1 MRDAGRVPPRPMP
14 SVLPF
19 SSESADDRSADRSLH
34 AAESSAG
41 VTRRER
47 RNWRTRVRLDLLTR
61 SGGPVRYG
69 LIALLLA
76 IIVAVVAGRHFV
88 GPATPEAQTVAYSD
102 LATLIDSHRIGDVL
116 VDAGGTRVTASLRAR
131 ELVGLHVTN
140 LVTAAVPAHALTVD
154 VLDRWA
160 RTGARVRVSDADR
173 MSGDQMIQLVGLLIL
188 IGIIGFTLVRQR
200 GGATAR
206 RFSATPPSR
215 QLTLADVGGAQEARA
230 DVRDVVAYL
239 RAPDRFRSMGAKC
252 PKGLLLVGPP
262 GTGKTLLARA
272 IAGEAGVPVIQAAG
286 SDFNEMYVGVGSKRV
301 RQLAKQARE
310 QAPCI
315 VFIDEFDSLGG
326 RRGRPNRS
334 GEEEVTLN
342 QLLVEMD
349 GMAGSEGVV
358 WMAATNRED
367 MLDPA
372 VRRPGRFDRVVEVGL
387 PTAADRLEILQI
399 HARTAK
405 LAPDVDLARLAQLTV
420 GHSGAEL
427 ANLLNEAAIVAV
439 QDDATLISAAHIEQ
453 ARDKILLGRVRAGV
467 VVRDDERRLIAL
479 HEAGHAVVGLI
490 ACPEDRLHK
499 VTIEPRGRTMGAA
512 HFAPDSDRHLHTRRY
527 LLGVLAKTLGGRAAE
542 VVFAGPEEITSGA
555 GGDLVQATSVA
566 RRMVAD
572 FGMSDE
578 VGLVSA
584 DASANGG
591 APSSQLLSQ
600 IDGAMRS
607 LIREQA
613 ARAEALVREHRAAV
627 EAVADALIARD
638 VLDADEVIAIA
649 EAHGVRVA
657 QRPHAVPARAA

>member
-1 MRDAGRVPPRPMP
+1 MHPASLPSSNSAERSPADALSGHPT
-14 SVLPF
+14 
-19 SSESADDRSADRSLH
+19 
-34 AAESSAG
+34 AA
-41 VTRRER
+41 TREITRER

-69 LIALLLA
+69 LLAMVAALALIAATTWRVL
-76 IIVAVVAGRHFV
+76 R
-88 GPATPEAQTVAYSD
+88 PAAPEAVTVAYSE
-102 LATLIDSHRIGDVL
+102 LAALIGADRIGDVL
-116 VDAGGTRVTASLRAR
+116 VDAGGTRVTARLRSR
-131 ELVGLHVTN
+131 DLVGLRVTDR
-140 LVTAAVPAHALTVD
+140 VTASVPAHALTVD

-160 RTGARVRVSDADR
+160 RSGARVRVADADR
-173 MSGDQMIQLVGLLIL
+173 LSGEAMVQLGGLVLLI
-188 IGIIGFTLVRQR
+188 GVVGFTLLRQR
-200 GGATAR
+200 GATTG
-206 RFSATPPSR
+206 RFNATPTSR

-239 RAPDRFRSMGAKC
+239 KAPDRFRAMGAKC

-272 IAGEAGVPVIQAAG
+272 IAGEAGVPVIQTAG
-286 SDFNEMYVGVGSKRV
+286 SDFNEMYVGVGAKRV

-349 GMAGSEGVV
+349 GMAGSEGVI

-367 MLDPA
+367 MLDAA

-399 HARTAK
+399 HARAAK

-439 QDDATLISAAHIEQ
+439 QDDAALITAAHIEQ

-467 VVRDDERRLIAL
+467 VVREEERRMIAL

-542 VVFAGPEEITSGA
+542 LVFAGPDEITSGA

-591 APSSQLLSQ
+591 APSSQLLGQ
-600 IDGAMRS
+600 IDAAMRG

-627 EAVADALIARD
+627 EAVADALVARD
-638 VLDADEVIAIA
+638 VLSADEVIAIA
-649 EAHGVRVA
+649 EARGVVVA
-657 QRPHAVPARAA
+657 QRPLAEPARAA

>member
-1 MRDAGRVPPRPMP
+1 MP
-14 SVLPF
+14 SVPSLPSDPAGDSLAVAPSDAAPT
-19 SSESADDRSADRSLH
+19 SS
-34 AAESSAG
+34 
-41 VTRRER
+41 TREPGRER

-61 SGGPVRYG
+61 SGGPVRYW
-69 LIALLLA
+69 LW
-76 IIVAVVAGRHFV
+76 AVVVAATV
-88 GPATPEAQTVAYSD
+88 GAVATWRAAQLAPAAPAAIAYSEFAALVD
-102 LATLIDSHRIGDVL
+102 AKQIGDVM
-116 VDAGGTRVTASLRAR
+116 VDAAGTHVTAQLRSR
-131 ELVGLHVTN
+131 ELIGFHVTN
-140 LVTAAVPAHALTVD
+140 TVTAAVPAHALTVD

-160 RTGARVRVSDADR
+160 QSGARVRVADADP
-173 MSGDQMIQLVGLLIL
+173 MTGEQMLQLGGFLLL
-188 IGIIGFTLVRQR
+188 FAVIGFTIVRQR
-200 GGATAR
+200 GGTTAR
-206 RFSATPPSR
+206 RFTATPADR
-215 QLTLADVGGAQEARA
+215 RLTLADVGGAQEARA

-239 RAPDRFRSMGAKC
+239 KAPDRFRALGAKC

-372 VRRPGRFDRVVEVGL
+372 VRRPGRFDRIVEVGL
-387 PTAADRLEILQI
+387 PSAADRLEILQI

-405 LAPDVDLARLAQLTV
+405 LAPDVDLERLAQLTV
-420 GHSGAEL
+420 GHSGADL

-439 QDDATLISAAHIEQ
+439 QDDAAVITAAHIEQ

-542 VVFAGPEEITSGA
+542 VVFAGPDDITSGA

-572 FGMSDE
+572 YGMSDE

-584 DASANGG
+584 DAAANGG
-591 APSSQLLSQ
+591 APSSQLLGQ
-600 IDGAMRS
+600 IDGATRA
-607 LIREQA
+607 LIRAQA
-613 ARAEALVREHRAAV
+613 DRAEALVREHRDAV
-627 EAVADALIARD
+627 AAVADALIARD
-638 VLDADEVIAIA
+638 VLSADEVIAIA
-649 EAHGVRVA
+649 AAHGVDVA
-657 QRPHAVPARAA
+657 QRPLLAA

>member
-1 MRDAGRVPPRPMP
+1 MP
-14 SVLPF
+14 SASSF
-19 SSESADDRSADRSLH
+19 SSSDPADASSGADARVITPSSIRES
-34 AAESSAG
+34 G
-41 VTRRER
+41 RER

-69 LIALLLA
+69 LLALLIA
-76 IIVAVVAGRHFV
+76 MVVAAVASWRAVRVSGLA
-88 GPATPEAQTVAYSD
+88 PAAVAYSE
-102 LATLIDSHRIGDVL
+102 LAALIQARQIGDVM
-116 VDAGGTRVTASLRAR
+116 VDAAGTHVVAQLRVPG
-131 ELVGLHVTN
+131 VVHFHVAN
-140 LVTAAVPAHALTVD
+140 VVTAAVPAHALTVD

-160 RTGARVRVSDADR
+160 ASGARVRVADADP
-173 MSGDQMIQLVGLLIL
+173 MTGEQMVQVGGLLL
-188 IGIIGFTLVRQR
+188 LMGVIGFTLLRQR
-200 GGATAR
+200 GGAAAR
-206 RFSATPPSR
+206 RFTATPTTR
-215 QLTLADVGGAQEARA
+215 QLTLDDVGGAQEARA

-239 RAPDRFRSMGAKC
+239 KAPGRFRAMGAKC

-286 SDFNEMYVGVGSKRV
+286 SDFNEMYVGVGAKRV

-372 VRRPGRFDRVVEVGL
+372 VRRPGRFDRVVEVAL
-387 PTAADRLEILQI
+387 PSASDRLEILKI

-405 LAPDVDLARLAQLTV
+405 LAPDVDLTRLAQLTV

-439 QDDATLISAAHIEQ
+439 QDDATLITAAHIEQ

-467 VVRDDERRLIAL
+467 VVRDDERRMIAL

-490 ACPEDRLHK
+490 ACPQDRLHK

-542 VVFAGPEEITSGA
+542 LVFAGPEEITSGA

-584 DASANGG
+584 DAAANGG
-591 APSSQLLSQ
+591 APSSQLLGQ
-600 IDGAMRS
+600 IDSATRA
-607 LIREQA
+607 LIRAQA
-613 ARAEALVREHRAAV
+613 DRAEALVREHRAAV
-627 EAVADALIARD
+627 EAVADALVARD
-638 VLDADEVIAIA
+638 VLSADDVIAIA
-649 EAHGVRVA
+649 AAHGVVVA
-657 QRPHAVPARAA
+657 QQPLVAA